1 MVVDKTDALGV
12 SCATSR
18 PALFSQHGQTAQRM
32 RGLHARIAELATA
45 ERSFGSP
52 PIDAGAV
59 AIHVSGEGGVTLS
72 DSFAMSR
79 SARHIRQGQHD
90 AGELV
95 VYGTPEEWHRCAA
108 GLDDLTRDLKHDV
121 LRAADNAFAHCC
133 FWIQR
138 LRSRP

>member
-12 SCATSR
+12 HCATSR
-18 PALFSQHGQTAQRM
+18 PALLSQ
-32 RGLHARIAELATA
+32 L
-45 ERSFGSP
+45 GSP
-52 PIDAGAV
+52 PIDAGPV

-95 VYGTPEEWHRCAA
+95 VYGTPEKWHRCAA
-108 GLDDLTRDLKHDV
+108 GLDDLTHELKHDV
-121 LRAADNAFAHCC
+121 LPAADNAFAHCC
-133 FWIQR
+133 FWIQ
-138 LRSRP
+138 

>member
-12 SCATSR
+12 HCATSR
-18 PALFSQHGQTAQRM
+18 PALLSQ
-32 RGLHARIAELATA
+32 L
-45 ERSFGSP
+45 GSP

-59 AIHVSGEGGVTLS
+59 AIHVSGEGGVILS

-108 GLDDLTRDLKHDV
+108 GLDDLTRELKHDV
-121 LRAADNAFAHCC
+121 LPAADNAFAHCC